1 MSSFTDGPAAL
12 GYTVSITHPTGDKRM
27 PTNTI
32 LNTNTVRGTV
42 RNANRI
48 SDRPTAFST
57 PAQDL
62 FGFLSFSAGLGA
74 GLAALAAGLSHLSA
88 AAPAFQS
95 FLGLG

>member
-1 MSSFTDGPAAL
+1 
-12 GYTVSITHPTGDKRM
+12 M

-32 LNTNTVRGTV
+32 LNTNTVCGTV
-42 RNANRI
+42 RNTNRFP
-48 SDRPTAFST
+48 DRPTAFST

-62 FGFLSFSAGLGA
+62 FGFLGFSAGLGA